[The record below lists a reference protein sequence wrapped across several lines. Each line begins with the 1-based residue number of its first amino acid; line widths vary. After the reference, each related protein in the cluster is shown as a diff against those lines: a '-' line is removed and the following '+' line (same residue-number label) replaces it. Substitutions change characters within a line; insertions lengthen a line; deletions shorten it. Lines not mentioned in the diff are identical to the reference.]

1 MTTDLKAELERLGFE
16 CGAPGDIMFSKKGN
30 VYIFYVV
37 YPGYF
42 NEKDEWFIC
51 RNLDEDN
58 LDLGIN
64 SFITV
69 RTDEELLK
77 TLQDLRARGE
87 I

>member
-51 RNLDEDN
+51 NELTTRF
-58 LDLGIN
+58 
-64 SFITV
+64 STV
-69 RTDEELLK
+69 RTDEELLI